1 MKGNNVTS
9 LTIERA
15 GESRGL
21 YLSLLEKG
29 KGGAIDLGLLAEIDL
44 AGIQILVALI
54 RDATARKRDIRFTG
68 ALRAEVTYRVALS
81 GLCGPECATGEQLES
96 AIRALL

>member
-9 LTIERA
+9 LTIDRA
-15 GESRGL
+15 GESREL
-21 YLSLLEKG
+21 YLALIEKD

-68 ALRAEVTYRVALS
+68 ALRPEITHRVALS
-81 GLCGPECATGEQLES
+81 GLSDTACATGEQLES

>member
-1 MKGNNVTS
+1 LKGNNVTS

-29 KGGAIDLGLLAEIDL
+29 KGEAIDLGSLAEIDL

-54 RDATARKRDIRFTG
+54 RDAASRKRDIRLTG

>member
-1 MKGNNVTS
+1 MKANNVTS

-15 GESRGL
+15 GESRDR
-21 YLSLLEKG
+21 YLSILEKD
-29 KGGAIDLGLLAEIDL
+29 KGGAIDLGSLAEIDL

-54 RDATARKRDIRFTG
+54 RDAVARKRDVRLTG
-68 ALRAEVTYRVALS
+68 ALRAEVIHRVALS
-81 GLCGPECATGEQLES
+81 GLSDTACATGEQLES